1 MSDEPKRLWAP
12 WRMAYIRAQK
22 KEKGC
27 IFCNRLRKPK
37 SRDRENLIVF
47 RGKRAFVILN
57 RFPYTSGH
65 LMVAPNE
72 HIANL
77 EELDEETFFEL
88 FVLIKRSILAIKKA
102 FSPHGFNIGAN
113 LGECAGAGVKDH
125 LHFHVVPRWVGDT
138 NFMPVVGNVRVVSQD
153 LKKTYDELVKIF

>member
-1 MSDEPKRLWAP
+1 MTDEPKRLWAP
-12 WRMAYIRAQK
+12 WRMAYIRGHK

-37 SRDRENLIVF
+37 SKDSENFILF

-77 EELDEETFFEL
+77 EELDDETLYELFEL
-88 FVLIKRSILAIKKA
+88 IRRSVVAIKKS
-102 FSPHGFNIGAN
+102 FSPQGFNIGAN
-113 LGECAGAGVKDH
+113 LGECAGAGIKDH
-125 LHFHVVPRWVGDT
+125 LHFHIVPRWVGDT
-138 NFMPVVGNVRVVSQD
+138 NFMPVVGGVRVVSQD
-153 LKKTYDELVKIF
+153 LKETYNELIKVF